1 MWEGGVC
8 VCVGGRCVCVC
19 GRKEVWCVCGR
30 KEVCVCGR
38 EVCVCVEGR
47 RCVCVCVGGRED
59 GGGGLGLQNT
69 TLQAE
74 REGVYPNSNSLDE
87 YTGIGLNNNP
97 AE

>member
-1 MWEGGVC
+1 MGGRCVCVWEGGVC
-8 VCVGGRCVCVC
+8 VCVGGRRCGVCVGGRRCVCV
-19 GRKEVWCVCGR
+19 GG
-30 KEVCVCGR
+30 
-38 EVCVCVEGR
+38 

-74 REGVYPNSNSLDE
+74 REGVYPNSNSLDK